1 MAAMKVLTAGS
12 AMIDTIAIID
22 SDRIERM
29 SMNNADKAFL
39 LMEEGKKTD
48 AKAISTHL
56 GGGGV
61 NAAVCFARLGF
72 EAAALVKMGKDQR
85 AENILDGFK
94 REGVSPA
101 FARQT
106 DKLPTGASVIVSSH
120 TRNAAIFT
128 YRGANTALVDADI
141 DAKAFAVDLVH
152 ICSLSHPSTAC
163 FPRIVAEAKKNKAQ
177 VSANPGQ
184 RQLTARAKELLEA
197 LPSLDILFVNRS
209 EAEALMPALVPKYGE
224 GGPMLD
230 RGEGK
235 GDKAPDFMARGL
247 AGGGFEMSAARFLSA
262 LLDLGLG
269 CAVVTDGGR
278 GSFIASEGR
287 LIHCPIVKAK
297 VAGTAGAGDAFA
309 ATFSAWRALGKSLE
323 EAAAAAA
330 HNAAGVVGHVDTQ
343 TGLLKREALERAIA
357 SSKIGGEVRSWKL

>member
-1 MAAMKVLTAGS
+1 MKVLTTGS

-48 AKAISTHL
+48 AKEISTHL

-61 NAAVCFARLGF
+61 NSAVCFARLGF
-72 EAAALVKMGKDQR
+72 AASSLVKMGKDQR
-85 AENILDGFK
+85 AENVVAGFK
-94 REGVSPA
+94 REGVSTEWVRYDA
-101 FARQT
+101 
-106 DKLPTGASVIVSSH
+106 KLPTGASVIVSSH

-128 YRGANTALVDADI
+128 YRGANTALVDSDI
-141 DAKAFAVDLVH
+141 DAKAFAADLVH
-152 ICSLSHPSTAC
+152 ICSLSHPSADC
-163 FPRIVAEAKKNKAQ
+163 FPRIVKEAKKNKAQ

-224 GGPMLD
+224 GGPTLN
-230 RGEGK
+230 GK
-235 GDKAPDFMARGL
+235 GEKAPEFIARGL
-247 AGGGFEMSAARFLSA
+247 AGGGFEMSAARFFSA
-262 LLDLGLG
+262 LMDLGLK
-269 CAVVTDGGR
+269 CAVITDGGR

-287 LIHCPIVKAK
+287 VVHCPIVKAK

-309 ATFSAWRALGKSLE
+309 ATFSAWRALGKPVE
-323 EAAAAAA
+323 EAALAGA
-330 HNAAGVVGHVDTQ
+330 HNAAGVVQHVDTQ
-343 TGLLKREALERAIA
+343 TGLMKRDALEVAIT
-357 SSKIGGEVRSWKL
+357 SSKLGGEIKSWKL

>member
-1 MAAMKVLTAGS
+1 MAAMRVLTAGS

-61 NAAVCFARLGF
+61 NSAVCFARLGF
-72 EAAALVKMGKDQR
+72 AASALVKMGKDQR
-85 AENILDGFK
+85 AENVIEGFK
-94 REGVSPA
+94 REGVSA
-101 FARQT
+101 DWARY
-106 DKLPTGASVIVSSH
+106 DEKLPTGASVIVSSH

-141 DAKAFAVDLVH
+141 DAKAFVVDLVH

-163 FPRIVAEAKKNKAQ
+163 FPRIVAEAKQNKAQ
-177 VSANPGQ
+177 ISANPGQ
-184 RQLTARAKELLEA
+184 RQLAARAPELLGA
-197 LPSLDILFVNRS
+197 MPSLDILFINRS

-224 GGPMLD
+224 GGPLLETK
-230 RGEGK
+230 GE
-235 GDKAPDFMARGL
+235 KAPDFLVRGL

-287 LIHCPIVKAK
+287 LIHCPIIKAR

-343 TGLLKREALERAIA
+343 TGLMKREALEAAIA
-357 SSKIGGEVRSWKL
+357 SSKIGGEIRSWKL